1 MIITSSKNSVP
12 IRLSQERWGHVTRR
26 HPEMGSEKDKVLETI
41 SDPDAVLSGDF
52 GELLAVRLYPTTPL
66 TRKHLVVAY
75 REISERDG
83 FVVTAYF
90 TNAPSKR
97 RTTIWKR

>member
-1 MIITSSKNSVP
+1 
-12 IRLSQERWGHVTRR
+12 
-26 HPEMGSEKDKVLETI
+26 MGSEKDKVLEAI

-75 REISERDG
+75 REVSDRDG